1 MRRRF
6 CNLLRKIM
14 IEPRR
19 NFKWLFVSIGNGGV
33 MVKWQRTKKPSG
45 PKKEPPEL

>member
-19 NFKWLFVSIGNGGV
+19 NFKWLFVSIGNGRV
-33 MVKWQRTKKPSG
+33 MVEWQRTSRAI
-45 PKKEPPEL
+45 KKELQFLNI